1 MNVIDGQAGLESYS
15 SLIFYSLTINN
26 ILNIIILLILGE
38 KIGGVIGM
46 VLIVPIAVII
56 KVVYDD
62 IDYYL
67 F

>member
-1 MNVIDGQAGLESYS
+1 MQSTSSCSNVIP
-15 SLIFYSLTINN
+15 
-26 ILNIIILLILGE
+26 IIILLVLGD

-56 KVVYDD
+56 KVIYDD

>member
-1 MNVIDGQAGLESYS
+1 MHPI
-15 SLIFYSLTINN
+15 I
-26 ILNIIILLILGE
+26 IIILLILGE
-38 KIGGVIGM
+38 KMGGVIGM
-46 VLIVPIAVII
+46 VLSVPIAVII

>member
-1 MNVIDGQAGLESYS
+1 MHKNSFFNKLNLNINKQRGITLIALVI
-15 SLIFYSLTINN
+15 T
-26 ILNIIILLILGE
+26 IIILLVLGD

-56 KVVYDD
+56 KVIYDD